1 MIFSPYP
8 YPNSNPNSTFSL
20 TGAARSQQLQASC
33 LQLLRALL
41 HIHPAAAALTV
52 RVLGALLASPAIGS
66 QLTSA
71 AHILTD
77 NDGSQV
83 STHPLITH
91 PRMHPH
97 NTHSP
102 TSLSPHILI
111 THALI
116 THPLITTPSHHPSSH
131 QKAGRGGHGLV
142 GDILRTL
149 VGVMPVTPARNSM
162 DIEGQ
167 NNQQLTHQYAYQ
179 PQDVLQP
186 LCARFPSISYTR
198 RGPLVQMALHALGPG
213 ALPACTAVLLAHA
226 LSAYDPEAEEAPALL
241 PSAASERKLE
251 DAAGAP
257 AKGLILLSRS
267 SQRKAT
273 RAMRTSQPEE
283 FFRLA
288 MESILSRPG
297 TAALSS
303 QTVDTSWIHIHIDTS
318 RYKTNSRSANT
329 TSLDLLLSHSLDL

>member
-1 MIFSPYP
+1 MILRYQHTLS
-8 YPNSNPNSTFSL
+8 SL
-20 TGAARSQQLQASC
+20 ILVCALIAQLSCNLTQAS
-33 LQLLRALL
+33 
-41 HIHPAAAALTV
+41 
-52 RVLGALLASPAIGS
+52 SS
-66 QLTSA
+66 
-71 AHILTD
+71 
-77 NDGSQV
+77 
-83 STHPLITH
+83 HPLLTPSYH
-91 PRMHPH
+91 PR
-97 NTHSP
+97 
-102 TSLSPHILI
+102 
-111 THALI
+111 
-116 THPLITTPSHHPSSH
+116 SHH
-131 QKAGRGGHGLV
+131 QAGRSGHGLV

-149 VGVMPVTPARNSM
+149 VGVMPVTPAPSTRDSM

-288 MESILSRPG
+288 MESVLSRPG
-297 TAALSS
+297 IA
-303 QTVDTSWIHIHIDTS
+303 QPNHPI
-318 RYKTNSRSANT
+318 
-329 TSLDLLLSHSLDL
+329 DLLVTPYESMYTYIVAICYYPTPLNCDTHLIYHLLLTYLRRSSGCSSMCPGDIGKKCTTATRPRVRRSL